1 MNQKILKLPDNFSSN
16 RIISEICL
24 RNGQIKLYQSNF
36 GGKPGSNPNHI
47 PMKQTGLLRSV
58 GKPYSKLKMATPPPI
73 DMDGETESQAYLE
86 TLEPQLP
93 KEKKLVAGAAKYC
106 TTFKSNIG
114 WVYYI

>member
-1 MNQKILKLPDNFSSN
+1 
-16 RIISEICL
+16 
-24 RNGQIKLYQSNF
+24 
-36 GGKPGSNPNHI
+36 
-47 PMKQTGLLRSV
+47 
-58 GKPYSKLKMATPPPI
+58 MATPPPI

>member
-1 MNQKILKLPDNFSSN
+1 MPDNFSRN

>member
-1 MNQKILKLPDNFSSN
+1 
-16 RIISEICL
+16 
-24 RNGQIKLYQSNF
+24 
-36 GGKPGSNPNHI
+36 
-47 PMKQTGLLRSV
+47 MKQTGSLRTV

-73 DMDGETESQAYLE
+73 DMDSETESQTDLE

-114 WVYYI
+114 WVNYI